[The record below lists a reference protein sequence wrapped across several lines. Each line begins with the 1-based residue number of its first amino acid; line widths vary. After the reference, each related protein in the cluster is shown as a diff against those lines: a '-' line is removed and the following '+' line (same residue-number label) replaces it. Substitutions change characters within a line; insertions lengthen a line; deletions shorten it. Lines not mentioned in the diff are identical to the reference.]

1 MIIMTEK
8 RLLNEMAQF
17 RAAGIVLKVY
27 SDDHGTFGNR
37 DSPAHAHVFD
47 STGKRELGIV
57 VLTKRAPQTPAEV
70 RWFRTPKP
78 SEGLSRAVVKFANTI
93 DPVEKQLGFENPRTL
108 WKIVVRQWFTF
119 HER

>member
-27 SDDHGTFGNR
+27 SDDHGKFDNKE
-37 DSPAHAHVFD
+37 SPAHAHVFD
-47 STGKRELGIV
+47 ITGNRELGQV
-57 VLTKRAPQTPAEV
+57 VLVTNAPQSPDEV
-70 RWFRTPKP
+70 QWYRTENPTVAMSK
-78 SEGLSRAVVKFANTI
+78 AIVQFANTI
-93 DPVEKQLGFENPRTL
+93 DLVAKRQGRKNPGTL
-108 WKIVVRQWFTF
+108 WEKVVDQWNTF